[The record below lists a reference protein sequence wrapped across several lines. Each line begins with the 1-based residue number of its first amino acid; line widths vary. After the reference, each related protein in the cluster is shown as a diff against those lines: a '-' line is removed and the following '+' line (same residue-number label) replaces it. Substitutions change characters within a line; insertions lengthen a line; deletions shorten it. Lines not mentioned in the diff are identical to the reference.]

1 MRRRTAWTA
10 AVAACAL
17 LAAACGG
24 GGAGG
29 EGGADPVP
37 TTQGVVV
44 PLVATVESFDLAV
57 GPADRLM
64 VRLATRDLRPVAYG
78 AVRLELR
85 FLDETNPV
93 PVESAGPPTIFADGR
108 YLPTPGNPGDGPGE
122 RPTIVP
128 AAEGRGVYAAPVAFD
143 RAGWWQ
149 VAAVVDLKDSGVTK
163 ATAEFEVLADH
174 RLPAVGEKVPGT
186 RNLTMSSTGVPPAAI
201 DSRAATTGRVPDPE
215 LHRTTVAEAVAA
227 GRPAVVV
234 FSSPAFRQNRF
245 SGDLTQLVADLAGE
259 HGGRAAFIHVELWR
273 DFPER
278 ELNDAATDWLQPSG
292 GAAVTSPWV
301 FVVDRDG
308 RVAARFDNVVSR
320 ADLEAALDRV
330 APA

>member
-1 MRRRTAWTA
+1 MHRRIAWA
-10 AVAACAL
+10 AVVAACAL
-17 LAAACGG
+17 FATACGG
-24 GGAGG
+24 DGDGGAG
-29 EGGADPVP
+29 PVP

-57 GPADRLM
+57 GPADRFM

-78 AVRLELR
+78 TVGLELR

-93 PVESAGPPTIFADGR
+93 PAESAGPPTIFDHGR
-108 YLPTPGNPGDGPGE
+108 YLPTPGSPEDGPGS

-163 ATAEFEVLADH
+163 ATSQFEVLAEH
-174 RLPAVGEKVPGT
+174 RLPAVGDQAPAT
-186 RNLTMSSTGVPPAAI
+186 RNLTMSSTGVPKGAI
-201 DSRAATTGRVPDPE
+201 DSRAATTGQVPDPE
-215 LHRTTVAEAVAA
+215 LHRTTVAGAVAA

-234 FSSPAFRQNRF
+234 FSSPAFRQSRF
-245 SGDLTQLVADLAGE
+245 SGDLTELVADLAAE
-259 HGGRAAFIHVELWR
+259 HNGRAAFIHVELWR

-278 ELNDAATDWLQPSG
+278 ELNAAAADWLRRPG
-292 GAAVTSPWV
+292 GVVISPWV

-308 RVAARFDNVVSR
+308 RIAARFDNVVSR

>member
-10 AVAACAL
+10 VVAACAL

-24 GGAGG
+24 DG

-57 GPADRLM
+57 GPADRFM

-78 AVRLELR
+78 TVRLELR

-93 PVESAGPPTIFADGR
+93 PLESAGPPTIFADGR
-108 YLPTPGNPGDGPGE
+108 YLPTPGSPENGPGI
-122 RPTIVP
+122 RPTVVP
-128 AAEGRGVYAAPVAFD
+128 AAEGRGVYAAPIAFD

-163 ATAEFEVLADH
+163 ATAEFEVRAEH
-174 RLPAVGEKVPGT
+174 RLPAVGDKAPET
-186 RNLTMSSTGVPPAAI
+186 ANLTMSSAGVPKGAI
-201 DSRAATTGRVPDPE
+201 DSRAATTGKVPDPE
-215 LHRTTVAEAVAA
+215 LHRVTLAEALAD
-227 GRPAVVV
+227 GRPAVLV
-234 FSSPAFRQNRF
+234 FSSPAFRQSRF
-245 SGDLTQLVADLAGE
+245 SGDLTGLVADLAGE
-259 HGGRAAFIHVELWR
+259 HSDRAAFIHVELWR
-273 DFPER
+273 DFPTR
-278 ELNDAATDWLQPSG
+278 ELNDAAAAWLRPSG
-292 GAAVTSPWV
+292 GVVTSPWV

-308 RVAARFDNVVSR
+308 QIAARFDNVVSR
-320 ADLEAALDRV
+320 SDLEAALDRV
-330 APA
+330 AAA